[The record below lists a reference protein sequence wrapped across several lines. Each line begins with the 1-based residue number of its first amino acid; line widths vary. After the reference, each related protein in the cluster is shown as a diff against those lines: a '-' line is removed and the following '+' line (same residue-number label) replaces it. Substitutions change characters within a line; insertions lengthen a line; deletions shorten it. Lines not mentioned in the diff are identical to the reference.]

1 MVDETLCV
9 SYRVFNKAILCMQI
23 CFLSFYFFFMPMF
36 WDSRV
41 STNLVDNYEIH
52 VDFRN

>member
-1 MVDETLCV
+1 MWLMKPYASVIVYSIRQYCV
-9 SYRVFNKAILCMQI
+9 CKCVF
-23 CFLSFYFFFMPMF
+23 FLFIFFMPMF

-52 VDFRN
+52 VDSRN